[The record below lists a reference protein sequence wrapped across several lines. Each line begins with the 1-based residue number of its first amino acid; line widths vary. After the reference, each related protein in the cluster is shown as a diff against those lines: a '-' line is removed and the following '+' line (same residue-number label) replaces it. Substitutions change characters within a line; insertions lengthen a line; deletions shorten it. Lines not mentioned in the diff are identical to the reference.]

1 MNVSI
6 VGSYVPKEVS
16 VVISSLSKES
26 MFSMLYVTILIRVT
40 ARNVTVIALEIVD
53 ALFSLRLV
61 LTK

>member
-1 MNVSI
+1 
-6 VGSYVPKEVS
+6 VPKEVS

-40 ARNVTVIALEIVD
+40 ARNVTAIALEIVD